1 VSESILIVEDEDD
14 IARLIA
20 MNLDAEGYETH
31 VANRG
36 DEAFERAVRVRPD
49 LVILDLM
56 LPGVDGVEVCRQLR
70 EDPRTAS
77 VGIIMLTS
85 RTLPNDRVFGLDA
98 GADDYIDK
106 PFDLAELLARV
117 QSALRRSRQLR
128 HTSPLTGLPGNF
140 EIEARLDS
148 KIARGEDFALLH
160 VDLDGFKAYNDYYG
174 FVRGDR
180 AISLTCRVIEEAVI
194 EICSVGAF
202 IGHIGGDDFA
212 AVCDVDEA
220 IPVAERIVT
229 GFDKLVA
236 ELYDPKDRDAGY
248 IEVADRA
255 GTLRKHPL
263 MSISIGAATTAVRSF
278 ASSAEAAAVAAELKA
293 FAKAVPGSAWQ
304 IDRRRGA

>member
-1 VSESILIVEDEDD
+1 MSESILIVEDEDD

-36 DEAFERAVRVRPD
+36 DEAFDRAVQLRPD

-56 LPGVDGVEVCRQLR
+56 LPGIDGVEVCKQLR
-70 EDPRTAS
+70 KDPRTAS
-77 VGIIMLTS
+77 VGIIMLTA
-85 RTLPNDRVFGLDA
+85 RTLPNERVSGLEA

-106 PFDLAELLARV
+106 PFDLEELLARV
-117 QSALRRSRQLR
+117 HSSMRRSRQLR

-148 KIARGEDFALLH
+148 KIAGGEDFALLH
-160 VDLDGFKAYNDYYG
+160 VDLDGFKAYNDRYG

-180 AISLTCRVIEEAVI
+180 AISLTCRVIEEAVS
-194 EICSVGAF
+194 EIGGVGAF
-202 IGHIGGDDFA
+202 IGHIGGDDFVVVC
-212 AVCDVDEA
+212 AVDDAEGVS
-220 IPVAERIVT
+220 ERIVR

-236 ELYDPKDRDAGY
+236 ELYDPDDREAGY
-248 IEVADRA
+248 IELADRT
-255 GTLRKHPL
+255 GTLRQHPL
-263 MSISIGAATTAVRSF
+263 LSISIGVATTAVREF
-278 ASSAEAAAVAAELKA
+278 AGSAEAAAVAAELKA
-293 FAKAVPGSAWQ
+293 YAKAVTGSAWR